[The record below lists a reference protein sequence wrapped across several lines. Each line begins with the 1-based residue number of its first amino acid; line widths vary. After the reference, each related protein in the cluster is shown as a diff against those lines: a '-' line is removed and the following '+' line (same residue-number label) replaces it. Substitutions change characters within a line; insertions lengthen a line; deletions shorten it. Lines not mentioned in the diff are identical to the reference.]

1 MDTDVYK
8 VGIETQDAR
17 LYRVFWSEVG
27 LVAILANWLMLQVL
41 RKAESAIHE
50 ASGQRSRSILWL
62 FPACS
67 RKL

>member
-41 RKAESAIHE
+41 RKA
-50 ASGQRSRSILWL
+50 
-62 FPACS
+62 
-67 RKL
+67 